1 MTGIVSYTGTGL
13 YPPFVRDIINA
24 SWDLGNT
31 KYSTMESKIAALTD
45 DTTGWLGTVAAPHV
59 TADTTIVP
67 TIVEPSVTIPSEI
80 AVTDILS
87 TFTTTR
93 DGIIAILSDKY
104 AAFLTTNFPHDSADY
119 EVLHTWL
126 AAAVNST
133 SGLPANVQ
141 AQMLTDDKDRQ
152 IAEVS
157 RASDAL
163 TQRFAA
169 MGFPAPPGALQGGIL
184 QLQQKAQGE
193 IAASSRRITIAS
205 VEQLKWAVEKMFS
218 LRQLAITEAIE
229 YAKMISSG
237 SDVAANVM
245 NVGYDIQTKLITAAA
260 QYLGAR
266 SEVAKVKSQS
276 DQFNVTTKLE
286 AEMKNQAADMSIL
299 GDRVK
304 ALLTEIQALAQS
316 TTALFNNIHAS
327 AGVSASDSVSTSV

>member
-1 MTGIVSYTGTGL
+1 MPIVSYSGIGL

-31 KYSTMESKIAALTD
+31 KYSTMESKINALTD
-45 DTTGWLGTVAAPHV
+45 ETTGWLSTLASPHV
-59 TADTTIVP
+59 TADATTAP
-67 TIVEPSVTIPSEI
+67 TIIEPSVTIPAEI

-87 TFTTTR
+87 TYTTTR
-93 DGIIAILSDKY
+93 DGMIAILSDKY
-104 AAFLTTNFPHDSADY
+104 AAFLTANFPHDSSDY
-119 EVLHTWL
+119 ETLHTWL

-133 SGLPANVQ
+133 SGLPAAVQ
-141 AQMLTDDKDRQ
+141 AQMLTEDKDRQ
-152 IAEVS
+152 VAELS
-157 RASDAL
+157 RSSDAL
-163 TQRFAA
+163 TQRFSA
-169 MGFPAPPGALQGGIL
+169 MRFPAPPGALQGAIL

-205 VEQLKWAVEKMFS
+205 VEQLKWAVEKLFA
-218 LRQLAITEAIE
+218 LRQAAMTDAIE

-237 SDVAANVM
+237 SDVAANVL

-266 SEVAKVKSQS
+266 SDVAKVKSQS

-286 AEMKNQAADMSIL
+286 AALKNQAADMEIIN
-299 GDRVK
+299 DRTKVLM
-304 ALLTEIQALAQS
+304 AEIQNLAQQ